1 MVLVVLVSR
10 GLIHILCKPRATDRY
25 FFQGFDDAAPAPWL
39 AMFGAV
45 VELVMVRQVSDVIAP
60 GVFAFPKL
68 CMKCVIAV
76 LPDSLVV
83 LRYMR

>member
-1 MVLVVLVSR
+1 MILVPR
-10 GLIHILCKPRATDRY
+10 GLIHIFRKPRATDRY
-25 FFQGFDDAAPAPWL
+25 FFQGFDDAAPASWL

-68 CMKCVIAV
+68 CMKRVITIF
-76 LPDSLVV
+76 PDSLVV
-83 LRYMR
+83 LRYVR